1 MHPFYIKRKFKSGLL
16 QNNNQII
23 SDDIPDLDPSKFTNY
38 DTNTQPIQNFISKYE
53 IKTDDTKRDGFLD
66 KMSKMTFNVRAQR
79 VEELLEELIEKV
91 DGNKPKPTSNNS
103 GTDLNLFKDNGIP
116 EQVTRLSRG

>member
-1 MHPFYIKRKFKSGLL
+1 
-16 QNNNQII
+16 
-23 SDDIPDLDPSKFTNY
+23 
-38 DTNTQPIQNFISKYE
+38 
-53 IKTDDTKRDGFLD
+53 
-66 KMSKMTFNVRAQR
+66 MTFNVRAQR

>member
-1 MHPFYIKRKFKSGLL
+1 MDDTAFTDYDNTGL
-16 QNNNQII
+16 QPYRNII
-23 SDDIPDLDPSKFTNY
+23 NRYEITSDDSN
-38 DTNTQPIQNFISKYE
+38 
-53 IKTDDTKRDGFLD
+53 KTELLN